1 MALTRLNNRSVSA
14 VTTLPAGVLTSSI
27 NFSQANIQLPSGHH
41 RKIYT
46 SYTTTEVT
54 TATTSSVNVVGV
66 TVPMNTD
73 LYNYFIVWHTPIKRG
88 SASTETDGVN
98 MYILVD
104 STVISTVY
112 HRLFSTNLNTYAN
125 QSIDRYV
132 TTGFSGGSNRTIYGA
147 VSSYNGTSGDI
158 NTHDNSPDATSTGSR
173 ITVWE
178 YYK

>member
-1 MALTRLNNRSVSA
+1 MALTRLNNRSISA
-14 VTTLPAGVLTSSI
+14 VTALPSGVLTSSV

-46 SYTTTEVT
+46 NYTVNEV
-54 TATTSSVNVVGV
+54 ATSSTSAVNVVGV

-88 SASTETDGVN
+88 SSTTETDGVN

-104 STVISTVY
+104 STVITTAY
-112 HRLFSTNLNTYAN
+112 HRLFATNVNSYAN
-125 QSIDRYV
+125 QSIERYV
-132 TTGFSGGSNRTIYGA
+132 TTGFSGGSNRTVYGA
-147 VSSYNGTSGDI
+147 VSSYNNTSGEI